1 MLFPEA
7 DIPLVGILVPN
18 QQFPVPMPVDD
29 VDSHIDPVVE
39 LKKGFQGLEQPVFLM
54 EILLPDPFLKTRYGL
69 ASESE
74 GTGIEILYRFGKQE
88 DTGYRFCDF
97 FRIPDD

>member
-1 MLFPEA
+1 
-7 DIPLVGILVPN
+7 
-18 QQFPVPMPVDD
+18 
-29 VDSHIDPVVE
+29 VE

-97 FRIPDD
+97 FPYGVCLKPLRRELQYRLCGIPLYKNTILYF